1 MDPWVIAIVLFV
13 LFLVLLLIL
22 RIIKHLW
29 FHARI
34 RRAIKNGRITMTFPN
49 TPTTTTAIST
59 HTNAGAAEDNITT
72 TENVQNRRRAGSV
85 VQLAP
90 KLYDSSASLAK
101 PIAKRK
107 LDGTTVVSYS
117 DSIFAFIGYHQLI
130 FITTANW
137 LQAARIFRLFS
148 NANSRVSSSKRA

>member
-13 LFLVLLLIL
+13 LILIL
-22 RIIKHLW
+22 LFIFRMIKHLW

-34 RRAIKNGRITMTFPN
+34 RRALKNGRITVTFPH
-49 TPTTTTAIST
+49 TPTTTTTIST
-59 HTNAGAAEDNITT
+59 HTNAGATEDIITN
-72 TENVQNRRRAGSV
+72 TENVQNRRRAGSMV
-85 VQLAP
+85 RVPP

-107 LDGTTVVSYS
+107 LDGTTVVSHSSSVIY
-117 DSIFAFIGYHQLI
+117 FIGYCQLI

-137 LQAARIFRLFS
+137 LQATRIFRLFS
-148 NANSRVSSSKRA
+148 TANSSVSSSKRA